1 MERIEKSLS
10 KRLTGKT
17 DKKRTC
23 LDASPEPGLA
33 DQADEVAGDGE
44 DDDQDHN
51 QRQDGHPRGPA
62 SNVVVGH
69 GHLGMIFDRLII
81 HGSKTCLDREDAAW
95 EIDKGIT
102 LGKHQHCE
110 VLVLVPVILSPGD
123 DDVSFCCC

>member
-23 LDASPEPGLA
+23 LDASPEPGLG

-69 GHLGMIFDRLII
+69 GHLGMIL
-81 HGSKTCLDREDAAW
+81 KYL
-95 EIDKGIT
+95 
-102 LGKHQHCE
+102 
-110 VLVLVPVILSPGD
+110 
-123 DDVSFCCC
+123 